1 MHRSAPQ
8 EGHIDRATAL
18 VRHGGNIF
26 HHVRGEDVVRFLRI
40 IRSDAEAR
48 VKLLVIHGDIAFQA
62 SAVSLV
68 CSEIYTSPAS
78 SLPKSQVSHCP
89 LNTVFLV
96 FSVRNLFPK
105 CLQFKWHNDGLQQFR
120 RRQALNIS
128 NCRPC
133 KKVGL
138 YRVPLRRQDGL
149 SCIRRRRHRKTE
161 ENPLKAESSV
171 KRCSWQDEAILLSA
185 CFRQTPE
192 RFP

>member
-1 MHRSAPQ
+1 M
-8 EGHIDRATAL
+8 
-18 VRHGGNIF
+18 
-26 HHVRGEDVVRFLRI
+26 
-40 IRSDAEAR
+40 
-48 VKLLVIHGDIAFQA
+48 
-62 SAVSLV
+62 
-68 CSEIYTSPAS
+68 
-78 SLPKSQVSHCP
+78 PKSQVSHCP

-105 CLQFKWHNDGLQQFR
+105 CLQFKWHNDGFQQFR

-138 YRVPLRRQDGL
+138 YRVPLRRQDDL
-149 SCIRRRRHRKTE
+149 SCIRRRRHRKAV

-185 CFRQTPE
+185 CSRQSPE
-192 RFP
+192 RFPEETGLPVPVFPAVHPKCSAPRSRWFRWGLFFLTADTILPVVQRQQIVFGHCACHIAPSCHVFLF